1 MNEWKGE
8 RENNP
13 REMGEKPF
21 KGLFTPELI
30 KAKNGTIVYMI

>member
-13 REMGEKPF
+13 GEMDEKPF
-21 KGLFTPELI
+21 KGLFTRVLI
-30 KAKNGTIVYMI
+30 KAKNGTRVYMM